1 MSLHMRWV
9 KTMRGTY
16 QVSLKCELLSL
27 LTVKG
32 KQTFAYFMRKV
43 KDLLGRITASQI
55 KNLRGV

>member
-1 MSLHMRWV
+1 MH
-9 KTMRGTY
+9 GTY

-32 KQTFAYFMRKV
+32 KQTFVYFMRKV